1 LSRKAC
7 ICSEQCGCR
16 RVQRVPLT
24 QHLLMAGSVPFLK
37 QRLLPAGGERVSVAK
52 LQVALLGSARS
63 LQRELD
69 RLADRADTTTPEGLH
84 FVLQGAALI
93 GRLHPS
99 ARVRLSRACAQCV
112 ARRL

>member
-1 LSRKAC
+1 
-7 ICSEQCGCR
+7 
-16 RVQRVPLT
+16 
-24 QHLLMAGSVPFLK
+24 M
-37 QRLLPAGGERVSVAK
+37 LPAGGERVSVAK

-93 GRLHPS
+93 GRASCIPLRGCGCLVPAHS
-99 ARVRLSRACAQCV
+99 AKPACREHVCYG
-112 ARRL
+112 